1 MNADDIALVQD
12 RDAAASCSRELAMT
26 IDTAPVHWA
35 STQSQTTLL
44 QGADALQLY
53 LVAIDRNLEAIDE
66 QLALLRG
73 AIVERKR
80 LQHEFN
86 SSVRL
91 RR

>member
-1 MNADDIALVQD
+1 
-12 RDAAASCSRELAMT
+12 MT
-26 IDTAPVHWA
+26 IDTAPVHRA
-35 STQSQTTLL
+35 LTQSQTMLL

-73 AIVERKR
+73 AIVEGKR